1 MGVVSVVGHVAAD
14 RYRHMVDA
22 VAASDLGTARSV
34 HDELLPL
41 VDAIMGTGQG
51 AVLAKQAAFELG
63 LIGTARLRLPL
74 VPPTDEQRTAL
85 LAAMRS
91 LGYR

>member
-1 MGVVSVVGHVAAD
+1 
-14 RYRHMVDA
+14 
-22 VAASDLGTARSV
+22 
-34 HDELLPL
+34 
-41 VDAIMGTGQG
+41 MGTGQG